1 MTGIEKGCARANFG
15 VMPVSGNEETGVKPL
30 AQQSSL
36 NIAGVP
42 IKKRRFIWPPSP
54 PPEEQSVPL
63 LGNDSAQK
71 EPGSTSK
78 ESTPSNSS
86 VAASSDLSDPV
97 KNSVAEENK
106 NRLDSIV
113 QVNAENCSGVKVEA
127 QNLATHSDSLA
138 KFGKQEKPV
147 VEEKSANTLLISAK
161 TELNLE
167 SNKGPR
173 LNVGKE
179 ICSQKIL
186 EGKCKSE
193 MPIASVTSQ
202 FSLGLKEHNV
212 SSLECYSN
220 DGSQNN
226 ENVGAVSLNLS
237 LSEGETGVL
246 HKMDNILATDST
258 DVFANR
264 SNWDLNT
271 TMDTWDGS
279 SSYEHAAQETADGW
293 NRVGVKC
300 DSTTGIVGTGMSN
313 GKQLLDSSEC
323 KSSFPQT
330 FSGCAKYTSED
341 SLHLRLSPSFPS
353 FNLSQEHSSSSAN
366 KESCIIP
373 NISLPGSLLSAGNAT
388 VANCRSIKSEPFDG
402 SPKHDFRGAKVNPF
416 DFFVKRELVEKGSL
430 EASKSS
436 ASGSLKLV
444 GHGFI
449 KPEPFHDGKPE
460 TPRMVGGLSIQTD
473 KQVLQS
479 QDTVEQSPCSS
490 SKIVLQ
496 VQDTTG
502 QPSCSTDNQVREG
515 QDILAKPTC
524 STDLSISGNASDR
537 LEYTTCVEGAL
548 LRNTMPKE
556 APESAGQVSSEM
568 VSMPVGHS
576 GEELDASVKIDT
588 AITEDRSGDAPE
600 QCELKIS
607 EEVPAGSH
615 GNGEVSVTDEEKIN
629 LSGDMIEE
637 DSYGSGYESD
647 GNTMSMDID
656 EERQEHNYEDGEV
669 QDPHLQAAEECQK
682 CEEKDV
688 SHGNS
693 EHEKA
698 DSGLAGDDHYISS
711 LVEENDSKI
720 ELSENKEVTVKECI
734 TRTIEDADNASVK
747 ESPTVD
753 MPTCGAE
760 QERETTTI
768 QRKSL
773 DLSGK
778 KDCPVGQGTELSAG
792 QDITAGQGVLVS
804 VEPGSDENIKT
815 NNMEKNELPE
825 LEASLNGGDMA
836 KDVSSS
842 RSRIINLPRASNSS
856 SPGKTRSISGRP
868 FSSYQERLPDVPLEG
883 GKLHHQGRDEI
894 YIDGPRRFS
903 RDRHQ
908 EHFPRNSRMNFVR
921 GRGRISS
928 RIDTLRG
935 DRDSERNYASE
946 FYNGSSDFA
955 VRRHKYASAVA
966 EADSESINYNIAPDG
981 SFVGTARGGRKLLDD
996 ETPVF
1001 RNVPSRRRSPGGR
1014 DVPAAR
1020 GIQMV
1025 HRVPRNIGE
1034 EGSEVIG
1041 ARHADNM
1048 RGFPDD
1054 GTEQAFRRPQ
1064 PSYEGLDGHFVQ
1076 GTRNY
1081 SSVQRRALPQF
1092 RSKSPIRSRSPGP
1105 WSSARRRSP
1114 DGFGGTSELSNRRS
1128 PIYSMGRIR
1137 SPDHPGFPRE
1147 MVVRRHGSPPFL
1159 SRPPDTRET
1168 DPGHSRS
1175 IISNRGQTGRVFLR
1189 NSRRFGITDPRE
1201 RTDSD
1206 EFFGGPIHSGRF
1218 HDLGGDGNVE
1228 DRRRFSERR
1237 GPVRSFKTPFN
1248 GAGSENFHL
1257 NPEDGPRP
1265 FRFFPEDNPEF
1276 HERTNLREREFDGR
1290 IRNRP
1295 GNAPRRPRGIEEQEG
1310 NYRHDRQ
1317 VLYDGF
1323 DDNSRMKRKRF

>member
-1 MTGIEKGCARANFG
+1 MLPRNLYNTFPSLPLSKITFSLFLSYQVSRRARANLG
-15 VMPVSGNEETGVKPL
+15 VMPVSGNEETGVKSL

-54 PPEEQSVPL
+54 PLEEQSVPL
-63 LGNDSAQK
+63 VENDFAQK

-86 VAASSDLSDPV
+86 VAASSDLSNAV
-97 KNSVAEENK
+97 NNFVAEENK
-106 NRLDSIV
+106 NSLDSSV
-113 QVNAENCSGVKVEA
+113 QMNAENCSGVEVKA
-127 QNLATHSDSLA
+127 QNLATLSDSLA

-167 SNKGPR
+167 SNKGSG
-173 LNVGKE
+173 LNAGKE
-179 ICSQKIL
+179 ICSQQIL
-186 EGKCKSE
+186 KGKCKSE
-193 MPIASVTSQ
+193 TPIVSVTSQ
-202 FSLGLKEHNV
+202 SSLGLKERDV
-212 SSLECYSN
+212 SSLECCSN
-220 DGSQNN
+220 DGRQNN

-246 HKMDNILATDST
+246 QKRDNILATDST

-264 SNWDLNT
+264 LNWDLNT
-271 TMDTWDGS
+271 IMDTWDGS
-279 SSYEHAAQETADGW
+279 SSDEHAAQVTADGW
-293 NRVGVKC
+293 NSFGVKC
-300 DSTTGIVGTGMSN
+300 DITTEIVGTGIVN
-313 GKQLLDSSEC
+313 ERQLLDGIGC

-330 FSGCAKYTSED
+330 FSVCAKEYRSED
-341 SLHLRLSPSFPS
+341 SLHLRLRPSFPS
-353 FNLSQEHSSSSAN
+353 FNSSHEHFSSSAAN
-366 KESCIIP
+366 KESCIVP
-373 NISLPGSLLSAGNAT
+373 KISLAGSLLSAGNAT
-388 VANCRSIKSEPFDG
+388 MANSRSIKSEPFDG
-402 SPKHDFRGAKVNPF
+402 SPNMILEELNP
-416 DFFVKRELVEKGSL
+416 

-436 ASGSLKLV
+436 AFGSLKLV
-444 GHGFI
+444 GHGVI

-460 TPRMVGGLSIQTD
+460 TPGTVGGALIQPD

-479 QDTVEQSPCSS
+479 QDTGEQSPCLS
-490 SKIVLQ
+490 SKQVLEVQ
-496 VQDTTG
+496 VSTG
-502 QPSCSTDNQVREG
+502 QPSCSTDNQVRES
-515 QDILAKPTC
+515 QDILAKPAC
-524 STDLSISGNASDR
+524 STDLSISGNASDC
-537 LEYTTCVEGAL
+537 LEYTTSVEGAL

-556 APESAGQVSSEM
+556 TPESAGQVSSEM
-568 VSMPVGHS
+568 GSIPVGHT
-576 GEELDASVKIDT
+576 GKELEASVKIDSAVT
-588 AITEDRSGDAPE
+588 KDRNGDALE
-600 QCELKIS
+600 QCELKFT

-615 GNGEVSVTDEEKIN
+615 GNVDCSVTDEEKIN

-637 DSYGSGYESD
+637 DSCGSGYESD
-647 GNTMSMDID
+647 CNTMSMDID
-656 EERQEHNYEDGEV
+656 EERQEHEFEDGEV
-669 QDPHLQAAEECQK
+669 RDLHLQAAEECQK

-688 SHGNS
+688 IRDNS

-698 DSGLAGDDHYISS
+698 NSGLAGDDHHISS

-720 ELSENKEVTVKECI
+720 ELSENIEVIVKECI

-747 ESPTVD
+747 ETSTVE
-753 MPTCGAE
+753 MPTCGTV

-773 DLSGK
+773 DTSGK
-778 KDCPVGQGTELSAG
+778 KDDQVGQGTELSSG
-792 QDITAGQGVLVS
+792 QDTTAGQGVLVS
-804 VEPGSDENIKT
+804 AEQGSDENIKT
-815 NNMEKNELPE
+815 NSMEKNELPE
-825 LEASLNGGDMA
+825 
-836 KDVSSS
+836 
-842 RSRIINLPRASNSS
+842 
-856 SPGKTRSISGRP
+856 
-868 FSSYQERLPDVPLEG
+868 
-883 GKLHHQGRDEI
+883 DEI
-894 YIDGPRRFS
+894 YFDGPCRFS

-908 EHFPRNSRMNFVR
+908 ENFPRNSRMNFAR

-966 EADSESINYNIAPDG
+966 EVDSESMNYNITPDG
-981 SFVGTARGGRKLLDD
+981 SFVGTARGGRRLLDD

-1014 DVPAAR
+1014 DVPAPAAR

-1041 ARHADNM
+1041 ARHAENM

-1064 PSYEGLDGHFVQ
+1064 PSYEGLDGHFHQ

-1081 SSVQRRALPQF
+1081 SSVHRRAPPQF

-1137 SPDHPGFPRE
+1137 SPDQPGFPRE
-1147 MVVRRHGSPPFL
+1147 MVARRHGSPPFL
-1159 SRPPDTRET
+1159 SRPTDTREMDPGH

-1175 IISNRGQTGRVFLR
+1175 IISNRGQTGRFFLR
-1189 NSRRFGITDPRE
+1189 NNRRFGITGPRE
-1201 RTDSD
+1201 RTNSD

-1237 GPVRSFKTPFN
+1237 GPVRSFKPPFN
-1248 GAGSENFHL
+1248 GSGSENFH
-1257 NPEDGPRP
+1257 PEDGPRP
-1265 FRFFPEDNPEF
+1265 FRFFAEDDPEF
-1276 HERTNLREREFDGR
+1276 HERSDFREREFDGR

-1295 GNAPRRPRGIEEQEG
+1295 GNAPRRPRDIEEQEG
-1310 NYRHDRQ
+1310 NYRHGRQ
-1317 VLYDGF
+1317 ATYDCCSKYSEGF
-1323 DDNSRMKRKRF
+1323 KTHVDCGCKHQGFGCKGGGAKPQLSVRCQDII

>member
-1 MTGIEKGCARANFG
+1 
-15 VMPVSGNEETGVKPL
+15 MPVSGNEETGVKPL

-792 QDITAGQGVLVS
+792 QDITAGMKFILMVHADS
-804 VEPGSDENIKT
+804 
-815 NNMEKNELPE
+815 
-825 LEASLNGGDMA
+825 
-836 KDVSSS
+836 
-842 RSRIINLPRASNSS
+842 
-856 SPGKTRSISGRP
+856 
-868 FSSYQERLPDVPLEG
+868 QE
-883 GKLHHQGRDEI
+883 I
-894 YIDGPRRFS
+894 
-903 RDRHQ
+903 RHQ

-921 GRGRISS
+921 GRGGFSS

-935 DRDSERNYASE
+935 DRILN
-946 FYNGSSDFA
+946 
-955 VRRHKYASAVA
+955 
-966 EADSESINYNIAPDG
+966 
-981 SFVGTARGGRKLLDD
+981 LLDD

-1041 ARHADNM
+1041 ARHAENM

-1054 GTEQAFRRPQ
+1054 GTEQQIRRPQ
-1064 PSYEGLDGHFVQ
+1064 PSYEGVRCHFVQ
-1076 GTRNY
+1076 GIGTI

-1092 RSKSPIRSRSPGP
+1092 LFK
-1105 WSSARRRSP
+1105 
-1114 DGFGGTSELSNRRS
+1114 
-1128 PIYSMGRIR
+1128 
-1137 SPDHPGFPRE
+1137 
-1147 MVVRRHGSPPFL
+1147 
-1159 SRPPDTRET
+1159 
-1168 DPGHSRS
+1168 
-1175 IISNRGQTGRVFLR
+1175 ISN
-1189 NSRRFGITDPRE
+1189 
-1201 RTDSD
+1201 
-1206 EFFGGPIHSGRF
+1206 
-1218 HDLGGDGNVE
+1218 
-1228 DRRRFSERR
+1228 
-1237 GPVRSFKTPFN
+1237 
-1248 GAGSENFHL
+1248 
-1257 NPEDGPRP
+1257 
-1265 FRFFPEDNPEF
+1265 
-1276 HERTNLREREFDGR
+1276 
-1290 IRNRP
+1290 
-1295 GNAPRRPRGIEEQEG
+1295 
-1310 NYRHDRQ
+1310 
-1317 VLYDGF
+1317 
-1323 DDNSRMKRKRF
+1323 

>member
-1 MTGIEKGCARANFG
+1 
-15 VMPVSGNEETGVKPL
+15 MPVSGNEETGVKPH

-78 ESTPSNSS
+78 ESSPSNSS

-113 QVNAENCSGVKVEA
+113 QMNAENCSGVKVVA

-167 SNKGPR
+167 SNKGPG

-179 ICSQKIL
+179 ICGQQIL

-202 FSLGLKEHNV
+202 FSLGLKEHDV

-220 DGSQNN
+220 DGSQIN

-279 SSYEHAAQETADGW
+279 SSDEHAAQETADGW

-300 DSTTGIVGTGMSN
+300 DITTGIVGTGMSN
-313 GKQLLDSSEC
+313 GRQLLDSSEC
-323 KSSFPQT
+323 KSSFPQA
-330 FSGCAKYTSED
+330 FSDCAKEYTSED

-388 VANCRSIKSEPFDG
+388 VANCRGIKSEPFDG
-402 SPKHDFRGAKVNPF
+402 SLKHDLRGAKVNPF

-430 EASKSS
+430 ETSKSS

-460 TPRMVGGLSIQTD
+460 TPRMVGGGSIQPD

-479 QDTVEQSPCSS
+479 QDTGEQSPCSA

-548 LRNTMPKE
+548 LRNAMPKE

-588 AITEDRSGDAPE
+588 AITMDRNGDAPE
-600 QCELKIS
+600 QCELKIT

-615 GNGEVSVTDEEKIN
+615 GNGEASVTDEEKIN

-656 EERQEHNYEDGEV
+656 EELREHKYEDGEV

-698 DSGLAGDDHYISS
+698 NSGLAGDDHYISS

-720 ELSENKEVTVKECI
+720 ELSENNEVTLKECI

-747 ESPTVD
+747 ESPTVE
-753 MPTCGAE
+753 MSTCGAE
-760 QERETTTI
+760 QERETTII

-778 KDCPVGQGTELSAG
+778 KDCPVGQGTELSSG

-804 VEPGSDENIKT
+804 VEQGSDENIKT

-868 FSSYQERLPDVPLEG
+868 FSSYQERLPDGPLEG
-883 GKLHHQGRDEI
+883 GKLHPQGRDEI

-928 RIDTLRG
+928 RVDTLRG
-935 DRDSERNYASE
+935 DRDSER
-946 FYNGSSDFA
+946 
-955 VRRHKYASAVA
+955 
-966 EADSESINYNIAPDG
+966 
-981 SFVGTARGGRKLLDD
+981 TARGGRKLLDD

-1001 RNVPSRRRSPGGR
+1001 RNVPSRRRSPEGR

-1041 ARHADNM
+1041 ARHTENM

-1081 SSVQRRALPQF
+1081 SSVHRRALPQF

-1201 RTDSD
+1201 RADSD

-1237 GPVRSFKTPFN
+1237 GPVRSFKPPFN

-1310 NYRHDRQ
+1310 NYRHGRQ
-1317 VLYDGF
+1317 VLYDDGF
-1323 DDNSRMKRKRF
+1323 DISRMKRKRF